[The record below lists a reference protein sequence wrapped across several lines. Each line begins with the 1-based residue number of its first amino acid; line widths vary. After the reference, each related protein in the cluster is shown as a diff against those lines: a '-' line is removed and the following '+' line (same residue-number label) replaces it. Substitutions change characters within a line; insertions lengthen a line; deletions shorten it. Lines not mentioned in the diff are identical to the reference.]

1 MLEAPLPLSQM
12 RVFLAADA
20 RFPHPAQEP
29 EGDVVWMVHQRTTL
43 PLAPAL
49 ETLLGLQVQSLA
61 LFPLFGRGEEGPWL
75 VDTGEYTHP
84 PEIHAFLPDYVQLQ
98 ARPFPE
104 LEVTWEMWVV
114 SGVTVVGRV
123 HWTWEGTTAQVF
135 RWGWAGWLRPL
146 REGAPFEPRTRGA
159 ITYLVGSTP
168 VGHALLYMT
177 GGPEGILGPYPALV
191 LRHEAQPGERRTFT
205 WVWTL
210 DQEEEAGFTRA
221 RHWAAQP
228 WEAHRA
234 RRLLLDAQMPRVRT
248 GQARID
254 RTLARGRQAAPRY
267 LVRSPRAERPYLVVH
282 RRPEDPRLGS
292 STAEDVPT
300 FPELWYWV
308 TQYGLPGVQPWVLP
322 LVEALVAV
330 RNRHGEMDGRPA
342 LWGPQ
347 GQFLAH
353 PLAVDL
359 VWRIHQVWRDD
370 AFLRRVFPALWD
382 LLQAWFSP
390 RHDRDGDGWPEW
402 DHPAQVGLPLVPECS
417 PWHAWSTGLDVRT
430 VESPALLGF
439 LYRACR
445 QMADMARVLERE
457 EAVATAEAWAR
468 NLQHLWQAHRGT
480 RLLPGHRDRDTHL
493 SPKGRRLWQG
503 RGEGRFS
510 MEPPLTV
517 DPPSRLVV
525 HLFALTASRSQAQVR
540 ITGRDPQGRRVQA
553 HFLPDGF
560 RWYEGRGVAT
570 TEAVFQAVD
579 EVELRGLKRR
589 DRVVLRVANLT
600 QKDISLFIPQ
610 WAGLVSPEEARRLI
624 GRYLEA
630 NGAFWRPGGWS
641 VMPGRHA
648 PEEGKAVSLLWNV
661 LVLEGLMRVEAWEL
675 AARMAF
681 HLLEFQSRVLD
692 QEGGFYATFH
702 GETGQGLTA
711 AETITGLPPL
721 GTLLT
726 LAGLQFLP
734 GLRVRFLHPS
744 PLTYP
749 FTVHIWGAVLR
760 RTPEETEV
768 RFPWGERRRFP
779 PDVRGVL
786 SLKQGQLVEG

>member
-1 MLEAPLPLSQM
+1 MLETPLPLSQM
-12 RVFLAADA
+12 RVLLAADA
-20 RFPHPAQEP
+20 RFPPPTQEP

-49 ETLLGLQVQSLA
+49 ETLLGFQVQSLA

-84 PEIHAFLPDYVQLQ
+84 PEIHAFLPDYVRLL
-98 ARPFPE
+98 ARPFLE
-104 LEVTWEMWVV
+104 LEVTWEIWVV

-123 HWTWEGTTAQVF
+123 HWVYKGSTPQVF

-146 REGAPFEPRTRGA
+146 REGTPFEPRERGA
-159 ITYLVGSTP
+159 ITYLAGHTP
-168 VGHALLYMT
+168 VGHTLLYMT

-191 LRHEAQPGERRTFT
+191 LRHEAQPGEQRTFT

-210 DQEEEAGFTRA
+210 DEEEEAGLTRA

-234 RRLLLDAQMPRVRT
+234 RRYLLDAQMPQVRT

-254 RTLARGRQAAPRY
+254 RALARGRQAAPRF

-282 RRPEDPRLGS
+282 RRPEDHRFASHPS
-292 STAEDVPT
+292 EDVPS
-300 FPELWYWV
+300 FPELWYWI
-308 TQYGLPGVQPWVLP
+308 TQYGLPGVQPWVQSL
-322 LVEALVAV
+322 LEALIAV
-330 RNRHGEMDGRPA
+330 RNRYGEVDGRPA

-353 PLAVDL
+353 PLAIDL
-359 VWRIHQVWRDD
+359 VWRIHQVWRDE

-402 DHPAQVGLPLVPECS
+402 NHPAQVGIPFLPEFS
-417 PWHAWSTGLDVRT
+417 PWHAWSTAQDVRT
-430 VESPALLGF
+430 VESPALLAF

-445 QMADMARVLERE
+445 QMADMAQLLERE
-457 EAVATAEAWAR
+457 DAVAAAKGWAQR
-468 NLQHLWQAHRGT
+468 LQHLWQEHRGA
-480 RLLPGHRDRDTHL
+480 RLLPGYRDRDTHL
-493 SPKGRRLWQG
+493 THEGRRIWQG
-503 RGEGRFS
+503 RGSGTFS
-510 MEPPLTV
+510 LEPPLTLST
-517 DPPSRLVV
+517 PARLVV
-525 HLFALTASRSQAQVR
+525 HVWVRGSARSQVQVR
-540 ITGRDPQGRRVQA
+540 ILGWDPQGRRVQVL
-553 HFLPDGF
+553 FLPGGF

-570 TEAVFQAVD
+570 AEDVFQKVEQV
-579 EVELRGLKRR
+579 EVNGLKRR
-589 DRVVLRVANLT
+589 DRVVLRVGNLA
-600 QKDISLFIPQ
+600 QKDISLFVPL
-610 WAGLVSPEEARRLI
+610 WAGLLSPDEARGLI
-624 GRYLEA
+624 GRYLDFESL
-630 NGAFWRPGGWS
+630 FWRPGGWS
-641 VMPGRHA
+641 LMPGRRV

-661 LVLEGLMRVEAWEL
+661 LVLEGLMQVEAWEL
-675 AARMAF
+675 ASRMAL

-692 QEGGFYATFH
+692 QEGGFYATYH

-744 PLTYP
+744 PLA
-749 FTVHIWGAVLR
+749 FSLTVQIWGAVLR

-768 RFPWGERRRFP
+768 RFPWGDRRRFP